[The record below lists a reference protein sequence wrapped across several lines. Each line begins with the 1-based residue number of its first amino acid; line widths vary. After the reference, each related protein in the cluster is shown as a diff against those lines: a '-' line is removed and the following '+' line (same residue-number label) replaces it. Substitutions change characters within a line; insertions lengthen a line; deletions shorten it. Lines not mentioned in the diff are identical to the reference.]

1 MSTTAVIPMPMRGDR
16 IAPTFDPAKPRGLRR
31 FWEDFEMLANRAN
44 LTDQTQLKQ
53 RARSY
58 VPIEVADIWE
68 MLREYS
74 DATKSFADFKKAVT
88 ALYPGA
94 KEERRWS
101 RTDLFEL
108 TTAAMHKGIATLEDW
123 APFFA
128 QYYAI
133 AAYLISKNHC
143 SNDEAGR
150 KIIEALPTN
159 ILQRV
164 LNRLQVKVPD
174 HEADA
179 AYSLNE
185 INDAVTWVLSG
196 GGTLG
201 VPAYAQSAATSGPT
215 SGPTSGATS
224 GAAKVEPGIKQE
236 DIHAL
241 IEAFTKMANRP
252 VAAAPATSAPA
263 TAPQQ
268 PRPTY
273 QSGFPPRPAQPTFST
288 GCHYCDA
295 EGHNIASCPLVEA
308 DIRTGHVARNE
319 QGRIILPNGSYVP
332 RSTPGK
338 NMRER
343 VFNWHQQF
351 PNRLAV
357 NYLAEDAPDAN
368 TYMMTVDLPAMMS
381 NSLSASDRLAALEKE
396 MYALRSK
403 QQFDGVYMPPRPRPG
418 PRAAGTTSQDARV
431 QAGNNPEARQAPVT
445 VARDQAPAAAVP
457 AAAPAPVAPRAA
469 EPTTERE
476 HPFRNARD
484 ANNIPPVSTEP
495 AKPRML
501 APVQSDAAEDFVF
514 SRFCRDATI
523 QMSAAELMS
532 VAPGIRDRTRAY
544 LTPAPVKER
553 TRDKKRD
560 TAAVLD
566 LGVSTGEL
574 QYPTDEELEEQIQR
588 GHPGIYELPHDDYE
602 APRDDDKMEVASE
615 SGSLRTIF
623 AIIDNRED
631 VECILDP
638 GCQIVAMSENV
649 ALKLGL
655 PWDPRVVL
663 NMQSANGQTN
673 PSLGLARNVPFQF
686 ANMTIYLQVHVIR
699 EAAYE
704 VLLGR
709 PFDDITRSVVHNLAG
724 GHQTVTLHC
733 PNSKIVATIPTF
745 PRSTPAKPA
754 KGQPKKQG
762 F

>member
-44 LTDQTQLKQ
+44 LTDHTQLKQ

-268 PRPTY
+268 PRP
-273 QSGFPPRPAQPTFST
+273 
-288 GCHYCDA
+288 
-295 EGHNIASCPLVEA
+295 
-308 DIRTGHVARNE
+308 DI
-319 QGRIILPNGSYVP
+319 P
-332 RSTPGK
+332 
-338 NMRER
+338 ER
-343 VFNWHQQF
+343 V
-351 PNRLAV
+351 P
-357 NYLAEDAPDAN
+357 
-368 TYMMTVDLPAMMS
+368 S
-381 NSLSASDRLAALEKE
+381 
-396 MYALRSK
+396 
-403 QQFDGVYMPPRPRPG
+403 
-418 PRAAGTTSQDARV
+418 
-431 QAGNNPEARQAPVT
+431 
-445 VARDQAPAAAVP
+445 
-457 AAAPAPVAPRAA
+457 
-469 EPTTERE
+469 
-476 HPFRNARD
+476 
-484 ANNIPPVSTEP
+484 
-495 AKPRML
+495 
-501 APVQSDAAEDFVF
+501 
-514 SRFCRDATI
+514 
-523 QMSAAELMS
+523 
-532 VAPGIRDRTRAY
+532 APGTAHILHGLPLLRRRRTQHCQ
-544 LTPAPVKER
+544 L
-553 TRDKKRD
+553 
-560 TAAVLD
+560 
-566 LGVSTGEL
+566 SF
-574 QYPTDEELEEQIQR
+574 
-588 GHPGIYELPHDDYE
+588 
-602 APRDDDKMEVASE
+602 
-615 SGSLRTIF
+615 SGS
-623 AIIDNRED
+623 
-631 VECILDP
+631 
-638 GCQIVAMSENV
+638 
-649 ALKLGL
+649 
-655 PWDPRVVL
+655 
-663 NMQSANGQTN
+663 
-673 PSLGLARNVPFQF
+673 
-686 ANMTIYLQVHVIR
+686 
-699 EAAYE
+699 
-704 VLLGR
+704 
-709 PFDDITRSVVHNLAG
+709 
-724 GHQTVTLHC
+724 
-733 PNSKIVATIPTF
+733 
-745 PRSTPAKPA
+745 
-754 KGQPKKQG
+754 
-762 F
+762 